1 VTLTIHPSAIVEDG
15 AQLGEGC
22 TIEAYSIIRRHATLG
37 AGVHV
42 HPYCV
47 IGGDPQ
53 DLHFDPA
60 THTGVRIG
68 AGTIIREGVTISRA
82 TKPEGYTTL
91 GERCFLMASSHV
103 AHDCQVG
110 NDVIMANAVLL
121 AGHILIE
128 DRAFLGGAAVF
139 HQFVR
144 VGENAMISGA
154 SRIAQ
159 DVPPFVMAAERN
171 GIIGLNRI
179 GLRRR
184 GFAAATISELKH
196 AFRAIYGVPG
206 NMVKHAAAAL
216 SSGIFVTPEA
226 QRFLGFF
233 AGGSRRGFARARGYA
248 ANEED

>member
-1 VTLTIHPSAIVEDG
+1 MSLNIHPTAIVEDG

-22 TIEAYSIIRRHATLG
+22 TIEAYAIIRRHATLG

-47 IGGDPQ
+47 IGGEPQ

-60 THTGVRIG
+60 TNSGVLIG
-68 AGTIIREGVTISRA
+68 AGSILREGVTISRA
-82 TKPEGYTTL
+82 TKPGGNTIL
-91 GERCFLMASSHV
+91 GERCFLMASSHI

-110 NDVIMANAVLL
+110 NEVIMANAALL
-121 AGHILIE
+121 AGHILIG
-128 DRAFLGGAAVF
+128 DRAFLGGAATF

-159 DVPPFVMAAERN
+159 DVPPYVMAAERN
-171 GIIGLNRI
+171 HIIGLNRV

-184 GFAAATISELKH
+184 GFAAATISELKG
-196 AFRAIYGVPG
+196 AFRAIYGTPG
-206 NMVKHAAAAL
+206 NMVKHAATAL
-216 SSGIFVTPEA
+216 TSGIFTTPEA
-226 QRFLGFF
+226 QQFLAFF
-233 AGGSRRGFARARGYA
+233 ASGSRRGFARTRGESVS
-248 ANEED
+248 EED

>member
-1 VTLTIHPSAIVEDG
+1 VTLNIHPTAIVEDG

-22 TIEAYSIIRRHATLG
+22 TIEAYSIIRRQAILG

-53 DLHFDPA
+53 DLHFDRTTPS
-60 THTGVRIG
+60 GVRIG
-68 AGTIIREGVTISRA
+68 AGSVLREGVTISRA
-82 TKPEGYTTL
+82 TKTNGYTTV

-121 AGHILIE
+121 AGHILIG
-128 DRAFLGGAAVF
+128 DRAFLGGSAVF

-159 DVPPFVMAAERN
+159 DVPPYVMAAERN
-171 GIIGLNRI
+171 EIIGLNRV

-184 GFAAATISELKH
+184 GFAATTISELKH
-196 AFRAIYGVPG
+196 AFRAIYGSSG
-206 NMVKHAAAAL
+206 NMVKLATAAL
-216 SSGIFVTPEA
+216 ASGIFATAEA
-226 QRFLGFF
+226 QRFLAFF

-248 ANEED
+248 ASEEE